1 MPPRT
6 LIKPTAGSVAA
17 LLLVTGAGLLAAC
30 GARTSR
36 AVGGGTDVVAA
47 QAAFPD
53 KHLQYPVRTTDAD
66 WQPVAAA
73 LGRTGTLAGSVVYGI
88 PLLRTDLD
96 VTTEG
101 VTLKPGML
109 LGGYAAFAQYHDGT
123 MLMGDLV
130 VTEDE
135 LPRVTD
141 ALQAAGIDQTALHK
155 HLLQQSPPIWWAHL
169 HAMGDP
175 LKLARGLKSALNATA
190 IPPASP
196 PPATE
201 PPVDLDTA
209 GISRALG
216 RKGTAEGGIYR
227 FTIARHQS
235 VDDGTHVLPA
245 ALGLTTGINF
255 QPLGGDKAAVDGDF
269 VMTAPEV
276 QHVIRALRRG
286 GIDIVELH
294 NHSLDDRPR
303 LFYLHF
309 WAAAD
314 AVTLARALRPAL
326 DATAPAP
333 AS

>member
-235 VDDGTHVLPA
+235 VDDGTHVLP
-245 ALGLTTGINF
+245 G
-255 QPLGGDKAAVDGDF
+255 
-269 VMTAPEV
+269 
-276 QHVIRALRRG
+276 
-286 GIDIVELH
+286 
-294 NHSLDDRPR
+294 RPR
-303 LFYLHF
+303 PDHRHQL
-309 WAAAD
+309 
-314 AVTLARALRPAL
+314 
-326 DATAPAP
+326 PAP
-333 AS
+333 RR